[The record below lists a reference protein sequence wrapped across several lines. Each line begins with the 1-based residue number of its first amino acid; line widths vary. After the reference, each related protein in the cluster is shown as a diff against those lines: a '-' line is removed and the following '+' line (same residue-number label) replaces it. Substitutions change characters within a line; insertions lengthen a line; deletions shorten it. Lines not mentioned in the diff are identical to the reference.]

1 MSFTIMPA
9 WNFDKS
15 IRKLKYNFQQVAEP
29 KNMETIIKKNFTR
42 KWISPVTSLVYGKIK
57 VAKHDNSK
65 TAAEKSV
72 WFFVRWASYRLSSS
86 SSSHWYLYQKLNYPL
101 LCYKYVMF

>member
-1 MSFTIMPA
+1 MKFWQINKKTEIQFSTGSRTKKHG
-9 WNFDKS
+9 NN
-15 IRKLKYNFQQVAEP
+15 Y
-29 KNMETIIKKNFTR
+29 KKNFTR

-101 LCYKYVMF
+101 LCYKYVIF